1 MTVTRPA
8 ALKKTVAID
17 FGTTTTLVA
26 IRRGEGLP
34 EVLAIGPENQPTLMP
49 SIVDSE
55 DTAVV
60 GESVSP
66 DRAHRSVKSDLTLLE
81 TQPMS
86 EQHSQL
92 AEARVR
98 AIIREAVRR
107 AEETV
112 PDLLQDAEVFI
123 GCPALW
129 SGSNR
134 KKLAT
139 IVYELG
145 IPVDYGNVIDE
156 PVAAGISW
164 IREQWL
170 RGREKPTGNV
180 VVFDPGGGTLD
191 IAYLN
196 VVANTESQIPDISIY
211 FADSIAKSGDYAD
224 ELLTNS
230 LVKMKPELLPFA
242 GHRELRDAARLLK
255 EQLSFSSRAAVN
267 TGPPVNQ
274 VLQAQADDLNLSL
287 RPLID
292 DIERLL
298 ENVVRGS
305 LLRTKSGFTP
315 HQIREVD
322 YKNELAAEV
331 NYVVLSGGL
340 SHVPIFRSVLQNIF
354 QKAQLVVLDQPQEA
368 VVAGLCYGNELVH
381 LNLPRPPISFYAR
394 IRSKDESGKIAV
406 TDHCVYEAYSPIFT
420 REKALAGSG
429 GMNVSWSAE
438 SAEACKVEFFAAIPT
453 IRGTPLEQRRVR
465 FERTVPAL
473 KSNYAEHWRELGDP
487 TPKAQNVVI
496 DEKPQSFITVPVEH
510 DLRFLH
516 GRAQFVMYP
525 TAEIIFSGKDSHY
538 VVRIESWTPTP
549 GNFDRGNQAAIAR
562 IWYQPL
568 SRNAVDKLDTEA
580 WREQK

>member
-8 ALKKTVAID
+8 ASKKTVAID

-34 EVLAIGPENQPTLMP
+34 EVLAIGPANQPTLMP
-49 SIVDSE
+49 SIIDSE

-81 TQPMS
+81 TQSMS

-112 PDLLQDAEVFI
+112 PDILRDAEVFI

-129 SGSNR
+129 SGPNR

-145 IPVDYGNVIDE
+145 IPVDFGNVIDE

-170 RGREKPTGNV
+170 RGGEKPTGNV

-196 VVANTESQIPDISIY
+196 VVANTKSEIPDISIY
-211 FADSIAKSGDYAD
+211 YADSIPKSGDYAD
-224 ELLTNS
+224 ELLAKS
-230 LVKMKPELLPFA
+230 LVEMKPDLLPFA
-242 GHRELRDAARLLK
+242 ERRELRDAARLLK
-255 EQLSFSSRAAVN
+255 EQLSFSSSAAVN
-267 TGPPVNQ
+267 TGAPVNR
-274 VLQAQADDLNLSL
+274 VLQARVDELNVSIQ
-287 RPLID
+287 PLID

-305 LLRTKSGFTP
+305 LLRTESGLTP
-315 HQIREVD
+315 HQIRLED
-322 YKNELAAEV
+322 YRNKLVAEV

-340 SHVPIFRSVLQNIF
+340 SHIPIFRELLQNIF
-354 QKAQLVVLDQPQEA
+354 RNAQLIILDKPQEA

-394 IRSKDESGKIAV
+394 VKSMDRRGTIAV
-406 TDHCVYEAYSPIFT
+406 TDHCIYEAYSPIFT

-429 GMNVSWSAE
+429 EMYVSWSAE
-438 SAEACKVEFFAAIPT
+438 SAEPTRVEFFAVIPT
-453 IRGTPLEQRRVR
+453 IRNVPLERRRVR
-465 FERTVPAL
+465 FERTMPAV
-473 KSNYAEHWRELGDP
+473 KGNYPLGKP
-487 TPKAQNVVI
+487 RVGAPLPQPQNMPIAQN
-496 DEKPQSFITVPVEH
+496 PQSFITVPVEH
-510 DLRFLH
+510 DLRHLH
-516 GRAQFVMYP
+516 GAARFVMYP
-525 TAEIIFSGKDSHY
+525 TAEIVFSGKDAHY
-538 VVRIESWTPTP
+538 EVRIESWTPTR
-549 GNFDRGNQAAIAR
+549 GNFDKGNHEATAR
-562 IWYQPL
+562 VWYQPT
-568 SRNAVDKLDTEA
+568 SEDAVNKLDTEA
-580 WREQK
+580 

>member
-1 MTVTRPA
+1 MTITRSA
-8 ALKKTVAID
+8 ASKKTVAID

-26 IRRGEGLP
+26 IRRGEALP
-34 EVLAIGPENQPTLMP
+34 EVLAIGPTNQPSLMP
-49 SIVDSE
+49 SIIDS
-55 DTAVV
+55 DDIAVV

-107 AEETV
+107 AEERV
-112 PDLLQDAEVFI
+112 PDLLQDAVVFI

-129 SGSNR
+129 SGPNR

-164 IREQWL
+164 VREQWL
-170 RGREKPTGNV
+170 RGGEKPTGNV

-196 VVANTESQIPDISIY
+196 VAANTESEIPDISIY
-211 FADSIAKSGDYAD
+211 FADSIPKSGDYAD
-224 ELLTNS
+224 ELLAKS
-230 LVKMKPELLPFA
+230 LVEMKPELLPYA
-242 GHRELRDAARLLK
+242 KRRELRDAARLLK
-255 EQLSFSSRAAVN
+255 EQLSFSSNAAVN
-267 TGPPVNQ
+267 TGAPVNR
-274 VLQAQADDLNLSL
+274 VLQARVDDLNVSL

-315 HQIREVD
+315 HQIRLED
-322 YKNELAAEV
+322 YKNELATKV

-340 SHVPIFRSVLQNIF
+340 SHIPIFRELLQNIF
-354 QKAQLVVLDQPQEA
+354 HHAQLVILDQPQEA

-394 IRSKDESGKIAV
+394 VKSKDGKGKIAV

-429 GMNVSWSAE
+429 EMCVSWSAE
-438 SAEACKVEFFAAIPT
+438 SAEPMRVEFFAVIPT
-453 IRGTPLEQRRVR
+453 IQDVPLERRRVR
-465 FERTVPAL
+465 FERTMPAV
-473 KSNYAEHWRELGDP
+473 KGNYPLGKARVGDP
-487 TPKAQNVVI
+487 VPQPQNIPIVQ
-496 DEKPQSFITVPVEH
+496 KPQSFINVPIEH
-510 DLRFLH
+510 DSRYLH
-516 GRAQFVMYP
+516 GEARFVMYP
-525 TAEIIFSGKDSHY
+525 TAEIVFSGKDAHY
-538 VVRIESWTPTP
+538 EVRIESWTPTP
-549 GNFDRGNQAAIAR
+549 GNFDRGNHEATAR
-562 IWYQPL
+562 VWYQPT
-568 SRNAVDKLDTEA
+568 SQDAVNKLDTEA
-580 WREQK
+580 WRDD